1 MSTDNSPMYGWEALP
16 WHQLERS
23 AFKLQRRI
31 YRATCQG
38 DTKKVRQLQRL
49 LLSSRAAKL
58 LAVRRVTQDNRGKNT
73 AGVDGV
79 KTVPAPER
87 LEMARS
93 LTLKD
98 KASPVRR
105 VYIPKP
111 GTDELRPLGIPTV
124 RDRATQTLVKL
135 ALEPEWEFRFEP
147 NSYGF
152 RPGRSCWDAIQAIF
166 LSVQRKPKYVLDA
179 DIAKC
184 FDRINHDEL
193 LRKVGAGPRVT
204 RQLRAWLKA
213 GYLDGDQLFPTE
225 AGTPQG
231 GTISPLLANIALHG
245 LETFVREH
253 FPEYKGKKEGGYRAP
268 PNVIR
273 YADDFVVLH
282 ERPEVVEECQQLI
295 SEWLRPMGLELK
307 PSKTRITHTLE
318 AVDGKPGF
326 DFLGFTIRLFP
337 CGKSQAVRD
346 FRGKPTTF
354 SPAIKPSKTSVQRH
368 LQALREV
375 IDRHRGSSQIALIAA
390 LNPIIRGWCNY
401 HAIGVISRTF
411 SGIGHRLFRMLFA
424 WARRRHPQKRKRWVF
439 HKYWQ
444 RNEGGA
450 WEFCPAGL
458 PYKLY
463 KHESTSTN
471 RHVKVQGDRS
481 PFDGDWAYWCGRQG
495 RYPGIMPWPAQLLK
509 RQRGKCRH
517 CGLFFRDGDGMEV
530 DHVVPKS
537 AGGKTTLQ
545 NLQLLHGHC
554 HDRKSAEDRRGM
566 HDKHPIPEERNEGKP
581 SRSVLEPSRGSAAP
595 A

>member
-1 MSTDNSPMYGWEALP
+1 MYGWETLP
-16 WHQLERS
+16 WHKLERRV
-23 AFKLQRRI
+23 FKLQQRI
-31 YRATCQG
+31 YRATCRG
-38 DTKKVRQLQRL
+38 DTKKVHQLQRL

-79 KTVPAPER
+79 QAVPPPER
-87 LEMARS
+87 LEMART
-93 LTLKD
+93 LTLKA

-111 GTDELRPLGIPTV
+111 GTDELRPLGIPTMH
-124 RDRATQTLVKL
+124 DRATQTLVKL
-135 ALEPEWEFRFEP
+135 ALEPEWEARFEP

-166 LSVQRKPKYVLDA
+166 LSFQRRPKYVLDA

-184 FDRINHDEL
+184 FDRINHEEL
-193 LRKVGAGPRVT
+193 LRKVGASPAVT

-253 FPEYKGKKEGGYRAP
+253 FPKGKKEGSYRNP

-282 ERPEVVEECQQLI
+282 ESREVVEECRRLI

-318 AVDGKPGF
+318 AVDGSPGF
-326 DFLGFTIRLFP
+326 DFLGFTVRLFP
-337 CGKSQAVRD
+337 RGRNRSVRD
-346 FRGKPTTF
+346 VHGKPTGH
-354 SPAIKPSKTSVQRH
+354 SPSIRPSKTSVQRH

-401 HAIGVISRTF
+401 HTVGVSSQTF
-411 SGIGHRLFRMLFA
+411 TRIGHTLFRMLFA
-424 WARRRHPQKRKRWVF
+424 WAQRRHPNKGKRWVAR
-439 HKYWQ
+439 KYWQ
-444 RNEGGA
+444 QAEGRK
-450 WEFCPAGL
+450 WEFSPAGQ

-463 KHESTSTN
+463 KHESTPTV
-471 RHVKVQGDRS
+471 RHVKVQGNRS

-495 RYPGIMPWPAQLLK
+495 RYPGVMPLLALLLK

-517 CGLFFRDGDGMEV
+517 CGLFFRDGDVLEV
-530 DHVVPKS
+530 DHVIPKS
-537 AGGKTTLQ
+537 AGGKSTFD

-566 HDKHPIPEERNEGKP
+566 HDKHPTPEERNEGKP
-581 SRSVLEPSRGSAAP
+581 SRSVLEPSRGGDTP